1 MNEFFFSREKKK
13 EERGRERKKSTSISR
28 HRSDRRDHRSRSGG
42 VQAFQGESDN
52 FVVEWF
58 SSGELGVEWKKKSK
72 RGNHGKQNRLVGT
85 RIVPET
91 QIDHDDFGIII
102 SSNFLVIILIQA
114 YRLQGVR
121 LNYT

>member
-1 MNEFFFSREKKK
+1 ME
-13 EERGRERKKSTSISR
+13 
-28 HRSDRRDHRSRSGG
+28 
-42 VQAFQGESDN
+42 
-52 FVVEWF
+52 
-58 SSGELGVEWKKKSK
+58 KKSK

-91 QIDHDDFGIII
+91 QIDHDDFGII